1 MARYHLVVPVEV
13 SVWKEGERRE
23 EMGLQ
28 TSGSWYVKHRI
39 EKRCAHLQGYTDTA
53 IQQETPSSGG
63 VGQPAKHS
71 RGRGGRGERD
81 RESIGG

>member
-1 MARYHLVVPVEV
+1 
-13 SVWKEGERRE
+13 
-23 EMGLQ
+23 MGLQ
-28 TSGSWYVKHRI
+28 TSGSITSWYVKHRI

-71 RGRGGRGERD
+71 RGRGGRERE
-81 RESIGG
+81 R